1 MRTASAA
8 GDGPGRW
15 PSRGAGPGPAPLP
28 ARRRRAARAH
38 HVGRLVRLP
47 YFAAAGLA
55 GRPWSESYP
64 RSGVVGAGGSKGG
77 RRRATGPRRT
87 GVRFGASRAGRAA
100 GGSGFALSIG
110 PVRPTVLLR
119 GAGPGLR
126 AAARQCSASAARR
139 TSARAR
145 GRRRRPGPRAPSGVS
160 SPGRG
165 RPRAGARPRRSGA
178 RARRGSAAA
187 PGGARRPR
195 APRSWAPTCTRR
207 RCRASRPAAGRW

>member
-100 GGSGFALSIG
+100 GGSGYALSIG
-110 PVRPTVLLR
+110 PVLPTVLLR
-119 GAGPGLR
+119 AAGPGLR

-139 TSARAR
+139 MLSASGRAEGGPQVRVYSSSTSAPKPVNR
-145 GRRRRPGPRAPSGVS
+145 
-160 SPGRG
+160 
-165 RPRAGARPRRSGA
+165 
-178 RARRGSAAA
+178 
-187 PGGARRPR
+187 
-195 APRSWAPTCTRR
+195 
-207 RCRASRPAAGRW
+207 